1 MQIVPRLT
9 FSKIMRTN
17 GVLVSAS
24 FTPMADFFVMTS
36 HFPHDDSEMSHANL
50 RFVEIYTLPQSD
62 CTSFLGY
69 ENGDGKIFESEERL
83 RRKLLGEN
91 FE

>member
-17 GVLVSAS
+17 GGFVSAP

-50 RFVEIYTLPQSD
+50 RIVEIYTLLQSD
-62 CTSFLGY
+62 CTSFLSY
-69 ENGDGKIFESEERL
+69 RNGDGKILVSEERL
-83 RRKLLGEN
+83 RRILQGEN

>member
-1 MQIVPRLT
+1 
-9 FSKIMRTN
+9 MRAN

-24 FTPMADFFVMTS
+24 FTPMPDLFVMTS
-36 HFPHDDSEMSHANL
+36 HFPHDDNEMSNANL
-50 RFVEIYTLPQSD
+50 RIVEIYTLPQSD

-69 ENGDGKIFESEERL
+69 ENGDGEIFESEELL

>member
-9 FSKIMRTN
+9 FSKIMRAN

-24 FTPMADFFVMTS
+24 FTPMPTLFVMTS
-36 HFPHDDSEMSHANL
+36 HFPHDDREMSHANL
-50 RFVEIYTLPQSD
+50 RIVEIYTLLQSD

-69 ENGDGKIFESEERL
+69 ENGDGKIFDSDA
-83 RRKLLGEN
+83 
-91 FE
+91 